1 MVIMKTST
9 KMWIDW
15 INMDLKDWIYTLMVT
30 TQLLMILKVRKEAS
44 DCGWSRQS
52 KWIGFRIIF
61 VVTSVCFL
69 TITAWWFQYSGGDAL
84 LDWIL
89 TIGMIAM
96 TLILIFHLPDI
107 LDSMSDENL
116 AEDLNIQENNNLK

>member
-1 MVIMKTST
+1 MDKYGFEGLDIYINGHNSTVDDIESKEGSIGLWVVKTVQV
-9 KMWIDW
+9 D
-15 INMDLKDWIYTLMVT
+15 
-30 TQLLMILKVRKEAS
+30 
-44 DCGWSRQS
+44 
-52 KWIGFRIIF
+52 RIQNHF